1 MNIFILFTSYK
12 IGKKIVNNNKGI
24 IYSKVINDS
33 IKNNKPIKYVNII
46 LDLAYWTK
54 KNKEIDQNNM
64 LAKYWVN
71 MYGPAKTELA
81 KKGKG
86 EINKNI

>member
-1 MNIFILFTSYK
+1 MNIFILLASYN
-12 IGKKIVNNNKGI
+12 IGKKIVSNNKGT

-33 IKNNKPIKYVNII
+33 AKNNNPKKYVNIF

-54 KNKEIDQNNM
+54 KNKEIDQNKI
-64 LAKYWVN
+64 LVKYWVN
-71 MYGPAKTELA
+71 MYGPANTELA

>member
-1 MNIFILFTSYK
+1 M
-12 IGKKIVNNNKGI
+12 GKKIVNNNKGI

-33 IKNNKPIKYVNII
+33 ARNNNPKKYINII
-46 LDLAYWTK
+46 LNLAYWTK
-54 KNKEIDQNNM
+54 KNKEMDQNNI

-71 MYGPAKTELA
+71 IYGPEKTELA